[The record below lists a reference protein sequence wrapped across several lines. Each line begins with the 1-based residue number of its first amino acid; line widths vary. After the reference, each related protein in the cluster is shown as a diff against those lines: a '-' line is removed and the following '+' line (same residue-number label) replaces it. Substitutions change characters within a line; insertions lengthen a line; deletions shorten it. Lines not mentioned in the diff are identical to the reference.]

1 MAHLHKKMKKRRPY
15 YYIREIARVN
25 GKPTVVSQVYLGS
38 PERMLELASGA
49 GGEDK
54 VTKLKSEEFGALWLA
69 NHIGKKF
76 DLVGLIDEVVPK
88 AKDKGETG
96 PSVGEY
102 FLYAVFNRMIDACSK
117 RGLPDWYRDTAIQQ
131 IRPVS
136 VDELNSQRYWDK
148 WERLDEQ
155 AVTEVARRFFRK
167 LAELEPP
174 ASDCFLFDTTNYF
187 TFMASDTES
196 ELCKRGNNKEGRH
209 WLRQVGLALLVS
221 RDNQLPFFYREYEGN
236 CHDSKLF
243 LGIIDTVIASM
254 QNHTVKPGNL
264 TIVFD
269 KGMDSDD
276 NFAAIDNS
284 EGINFITCYSPYF
297 APELIHVTLDKFT
310 VADTTKNQEL
320 IKTGQADDAL
330 LAWRTTGQYWG
341 KERTVVVTFN
351 PKTARKQRYVFEDKL
366 LKLESALFTMRDK
379 VRKGERHWKAKKSI
393 EERYQALCEDLHLP
407 KDLYNLDI
415 EMEQG
420 HLVMRFR
427 KHYYRIGKHCDKFGK
442 NILITDNSDWKTGQ
456 IVQASLDRYMVE
468 KSFRNSKDDD
478 LVGVMPLRH
487 WTDSKI
493 RCHIL
498 TCIIALSYLRLIE
511 LTMKKAGAPM
521 SASVVM
527 ENMHRLHSCL
537 LWREKQKTPGRMIE
551 EPMELQARILKAF
564 GYSVNT
570 GGVLQK
576 VE

>member
-1 MAHLHKKMKKRRPY
+1 MAHLHKKMKKGRPY

-49 GGEDK
+49 GGENK

-69 NHIGKKF
+69 NHIDQKI

-88 AKDKGETG
+88 TKDKGETG

-117 RGLPDWYRDTAIQQ
+117 RALPDWYRDTAIQQ
-131 IRPVS
+131 IRPVA

-155 AVTEVARRFFRK
+155 AVAEVARRFFQK

-174 ASDCFLFDTTNYF
+174 SSDCFLFDTTNYF
-187 TFMASDTES
+187 TFMASDTKS

-221 RDNQLPFFYREYEGN
+221 RDNQLPYFYREYEGN

-243 LGIIDTVIASM
+243 LSIVDTVVASM
-254 QNHTVKPGNL
+254 QNLSIKPGDL

-269 KGMDSDD
+269 KGMNSDD
-276 NFAAIDNS
+276 NITAIDNS

-297 APELIHVTLDKFT
+297 APELIHVKLNKFA

-320 IKTGQADDAL
+320 IQSGQADDAL
-330 LAWRTTGQYWG
+330 LVLRTTGQYWG
-341 KERTVVVTFN
+341 KERTVVVTYN

-366 LKLESALFTMRDK
+366 LKLEAALFTMRDK
-379 VRKGERHWKAKKSI
+379 VRKGERHWKAKESI
-393 EERYQALCEDLHLP
+393 EERFQTLCEDLHLP

-427 KHYYRIGKHCDKFGK
+427 KQYYRIGKHCDKFGK
-442 NILITDNSDWKTGQ
+442 NILITDNSDWETGQ

-468 KSFRNSKDDD
+468 KSFRNSKDGD

-511 LTMKKAGAPM
+511 LSMKKAGAPM

-551 EPMELQARILKAF
+551 EPTELQAQILKTF
-564 GYSVNT
+564 GYAVTT

-576 VE
+576 VV